1 MPAEIATRALLTGQ
15 YRLWNVG
22 ETADKLRHL
31 CIPENKTLSKSASRA
46 RLAEIIRKRSFG
58 RGEITLASGRKSDFY
73 FNLKPTM
80 LDPEGAALL
89 AELTYEALKD
99 DRLDFVGGLEMGA
112 VPLAGAIAQL
122 SWLKGHPIAA
132 FFVRKKPKE
141 HGARLAVEGLAK
153 GESLQGKRIV
163 IVEDVTTTGGS
174 AMKAV
179 ESVREAGGE
188 IVLVFTMVDR
198 EEGATE
204 AFAEAGIE
212 FRALYKAG
220 EFLKG

>member
-1 MPAEIATRALLTGQ
+1 
-15 YRLWNVG
+15 V
-22 ETADKLRHL
+22 
-31 CIPENKTLSKSASRA
+31 SKSASRA
-46 RLAEIIRKRSFG
+46 RLAEIIRTRSFG

-89 AELTYEALKD
+89 AELTYEALRDEKVD
-99 DRLDFVGGLEMGA
+99 YVGGLEMGA

-122 SWLKGHPIAA
+122 SWLKNHPIAA

-141 HGARLAVEGLAK
+141 HGARLSVEGLAK
-153 GESLQGKRIV
+153 GESLAGKRCV

-174 AMKAV
+174 AIKAV
-179 ESVREAGGE
+179 EAVKESGAE
-188 IVLVFTMVDR
+188 IVLVLTMVDR

-204 AFAEAGIE
+204 AFAEAGLP
-212 FRALYKAG
+212 FRSLYKAS

>member
-1 MPAEIATRALLTGQ
+1 M
-15 YRLWNVG
+15 
-22 ETADKLRHL
+22 
-31 CIPENKTLSKSASRA
+31 SKSASRA
-46 RLAEIIRKRSFG
+46 RLADIIRKRSFG

-89 AELTYEALKD
+89 AELSLDALKD
-99 DRLDFVGGLEMGA
+99 DNVDYIGGVEMGA
-112 VPLAGAIAQL
+112 VPIAGAIAQL
-122 SWLKGHPIAA
+122 SWLKGRPIAA

-153 GESLQGKRIV
+153 GEGLAGKRIV

-174 AMKAV
+174 AIKAV
-179 ESVREAGGE
+179 DAVKDAGGE
-188 IVLVFTMVDR
+188 VVLVFTMVDR
-198 EEGATE
+198 DEGATE
-204 AFAEAGIE
+204 AFAEAGIP

>member
-1 MPAEIATRALLTGQ
+1 MST
-15 YRLWNVG
+15 
-22 ETADKLRHL
+22 
-31 CIPENKTLSKSASRA
+31 SASRA
-46 RLAEIIRKRSFG
+46 RLKDIIRARSFG

-89 AELTYEALKD
+89 AELSLDALKD
-99 DRLDFVGGLEMGA
+99 DALDYIGGLEMGA

-122 SWLKGHPIAA
+122 SWMKGRPIAA

-141 HGARLAVEGLAK
+141 HGARLSVEGLAK
-153 GESLQGKRIV
+153 GESLDGKRIV

-174 AMKAV
+174 AIKAV
-179 ESVREAGGE
+179 DAVRDAGGE
-188 IVLVFTMVDR
+188 VVLVFTMVDR
-198 EEGATE
+198 DEGATE
-204 AFAEAGIE
+204 AFAAAGIP

-220 EFLKG
+220 EFLKD

>member
-1 MPAEIATRALLTGQ
+1 MMTRALLTARFRSGISARPPIDCGTFQ
-15 YRLWNVG
+15 PR
-22 ETADKLRHL
+22 EKA
-31 CIPENKTLSKSASRA
+31 LSKSASRA

-89 AELTYEALKD
+89 AELTFEALRE
-99 DRLDFVGGLEMGA
+99 DRLDYVGGLEMGA

-122 SWLKGHPIAA
+122 SWIKGHPIAA

-153 GESLQGKRIV
+153 GESLQGKRVV

-174 AMKAV
+174 ALKAV
-179 ESVREAGGE
+179 EAVREAGGE
-188 IVLVFTMVDR
+188 VVLVFTMVDR
-198 EEGATE
+198 EEGADET
-204 AFAEAGIE
+204 FAQASIP
-212 FRALYKAG
+212 FRSLYKAA
-220 EFLKG
+220 EFLKD

>member
-1 MPAEIATRALLTGQ
+1 M
-15 YRLWNVG
+15 
-22 ETADKLRHL
+22 
-31 CIPENKTLSKSASRA
+31 SKSASRA

-99 DRLDFVGGLEMGA
+99 DKLDYRRRAGDGRGA
-112 VPLAGAIAQL
+112 ARRRDRAALLDQGPSDRGVLRAQE
-122 SWLKGHPIAA
+122 A
-132 FFVRKKPKE
+132 E
-141 HGARLAVEGLAK
+141 GARRAARGRGAAPRARR
-153 GESLQGKRIV
+153 LQGKRVV

-179 ESVREAGGE
+179 EAVREAGAE
-188 IVLVFTMVDR
+188 VVLVLHHGR
-198 EEGATE
+198 PRGRRRPKPLRA
-204 AFAEAGIE
+204 AGLP
-212 FRALYKAG
+212 FRSLYKAASS
-220 EFLKG
+220 

>member
-1 MPAEIATRALLTGQ
+1 MP
-15 YRLWNVG
+15 
-22 ETADKLRHL
+22 
-31 CIPENKTLSKSASRA
+31 KSASRA
-46 RLAEIIRKRSFG
+46 RLAEIIRTRSFG
-58 RGEITLASGRKSDFY
+58 RGDITLASGRKSDFY

-89 AELTYEALKD
+89 AELSFEALKD
-99 DRLDFVGGLEMGA
+99 DRLDYIGGLEMGA

-122 SWLKGHPIAA
+122 SWLKNQPIAA

-153 GESLQGKRIV
+153 GESLKGKRIV

-174 AMKAV
+174 AIKAV
-179 ESVREAGGE
+179 DSVREAGGE

-198 EEGATE
+198 EEGAAET
-204 AFAEAGIE
+204 FAQAGVP
-212 FRALYKAG
+212 FRALYKAS
-220 EFLKG
+220 EFLNP